1 MSDVIGGAPVA
12 GGAERNCWL
21 RCGVEGCV
29 LSKRVGRAMSG
40 DSFAL
45 AHELSL
51 RNEAKRAEVERLR
64 AELQQLQVE
73 SSHAVAHRNA
83 VHSRPVH
90 GAASSYSMQP
100 TLSFGQSMQLR
111 DSSEPFLD
119 QAMPLSVV
127 IFGATGDLAKK
138 KLFPALYQLILLG
151 HFPRHVN
158 IVGVGRREVEMEA
171 FLKKQL
177 AKVQEDPRL
186 PMAEYK
192 SRISFHAGGYDS
204 PDAFAEL
211 HTKLSAYESSS
222 PGNRLFFLSVPP
234 TVFGA
239 ASEMIAA
246 KARAPAG
253 GFTHLIIEKPFG
265 KDTASFNT
273 LNDCTASLYDES
285 QLFRIDHYLGKEVIQ
300 NILSLRFANQ
310 LFENSWDR
318 HHIESV
324 QIIFKEDIGTGGR
337 GGYFDGFGI
346 IRDIMQNHL
355 LQVFM
360 LVAMEFP
367 AGKDSASIAAAKV
380 KLLEKVQTL
389 HYSPAKAFLGEFAA
403 NSWTERPSGTQRTEP
418 GYLDD
423 PTVPEGSRCPTF
435 ASVVLEV
442 DNDRWRG
449 VPFLMQAGKG
459 LDERKAEV
467 RVRFKPDPRT
477 QALFGSLP
485 GNELVMRIQPNEA
498 CYLTTYS
505 KEPGLGDALK
515 STKMEMAWATEFP
528 GAYVGDAYEKM
539 LLSAAKGDGRS
550 FVGEQELVQAWR
562 IFTPLLHEI
571 DATKPMP
578 TLYPFNSEFPPGFE
592 AWSATHGVAVGDAA
606 ASPEVSPVPTPRPSD
621 MVADHASY
629 APSEWT
635 SGALASPRL
644 QSKMQ
649 EVQAAREEL
658 RKLQALAARG

>member
-1 MSDVIGGAPVA
+1 MH
-12 GGAERNCWL
+12 
-21 RCGVEGCV
+21 EGSYA
-29 LSKRVGRAMSG
+29 LSS
-40 DSFAL
+40 S
-45 AHELSL
+45 LSL
-51 RNEAKRAEVERLR
+51 SNEAKQAEIERLR
-64 AELQQLQVE
+64 QELQQLQLE
-73 SSHAVAHRNA
+73 SSHAAAHRNA
-83 VHSRPVH
+83 VSAQH
-90 GAASSYSMQP
+90 GTPGGGAFGSLQP
-100 TLSFGQSMQLR
+100 TLSFGQSMHLHA
-111 DSSEPFLD
+111 SSEPFLD
-119 QAMPLSVV
+119 QAMPLSVIV
-127 IFGATGDLAKK
+127 FGATGDLAQK

-177 AKVQEDPRL
+177 SKVKEDPRL
-186 PMAEYK
+186 PLAEYK
-192 SRISFHAGGYDS
+192 GRISFHAGGYDS
-204 PDAFAEL
+204 PAAFAQL
-211 HTKLSAYESSS
+211 HTKLCAYESGR

-246 KARAPAG
+246 EARALG
-253 GFTHLIIEKPFG
+253 RGFTHLIIEKPFG

-300 NILSLRFANQ
+300 NLLSLRFANQ

-360 LVAMEFP
+360 LVAMEYP
-367 AGKDSASIAAAKV
+367 AGKDSASIASAKV

-389 HYSPAKAFLGEFAA
+389 HYSPAKAFLGQFAA
-403 NSWTERPSGTQRTEP
+403 NSWVDRASGAQRTEP

-467 RVRFKPDPRT
+467 RVRFKPDARGR
-477 QALFGSLP
+477 ALFGELP
-485 GNELVMRIQPNEA
+485 GNELVMRIQPDEA
-498 CYLTTYS
+498 CYLTMYS
-505 KEPGLGDALK
+505 KEPGLEDTLK
-515 STKMEMAWATEFP
+515 STKMEMSWATEFP

-571 DATKPMP
+571 DATRPMP
-578 TLYPFNSEFPPGFE
+578 TSYPFNSVFPPGFE
-592 AWSATHGVAVGDAA
+592 AWSAAHGVAVGDAA
-606 ASPEVSPVPTPRPSD
+606 ALSPGVSPVPTPRPSD
-621 MVADHASY
+621 VVAEHASF
-629 APSEWT
+629 APTEWL
-635 SGALASPRL
+635 SSYGAPPSPGLR
-644 QSKMQ
+644 SKMQ

-658 RKLQALAARG
+658 RRLQELAARR

>member
-1 MSDVIGGAPVA
+1 
-12 GGAERNCWL
+12 
-21 RCGVEGCV
+21 
-29 LSKRVGRAMSG
+29 
-40 DSFAL
+40 
-45 AHELSL
+45 
-51 RNEAKRAEVERLR
+51 
-64 AELQQLQVE
+64 
-73 SSHAVAHRNA
+73 
-83 VHSRPVH
+83 
-90 GAASSYSMQP
+90 
-100 TLSFGQSMQLR
+100 
-111 DSSEPFLD
+111 
-119 QAMPLSVV
+119 
-127 IFGATGDLAKK
+127 
-138 KLFPALYQLILLG
+138 
-151 HFPRHVN
+151 
-158 IVGVGRREVEMEA
+158 
-171 FLKKQL
+171 
-177 AKVQEDPRL
+177 
-186 PMAEYK
+186 
-192 SRISFHAGGYDS
+192 
-204 PDAFAEL
+204 
-211 HTKLSAYESSS
+211 
-222 PGNRLFFLSVPP
+222 
-234 TVFGA
+234 
-239 ASEMIAA
+239 
-246 KARAPAG
+246 
-253 GFTHLIIEKPFG
+253 
-265 KDTASFNT
+265 
-273 LNDCTASLYDES
+273 
-285 QLFRIDHYLGKEVIQ
+285 
-300 NILSLRFANQ
+300 
-310 LFENSWDR
+310 
-318 HHIESV
+318 
-324 QIIFKEDIGTGGR
+324 
-337 GGYFDGFGI
+337 
-346 IRDIMQNHL
+346 MQNHL

-367 AGKDSASIAAAKV
+367 MGKDSASIAAAKV

-389 HYSPAKAFLGEFAA
+389 HYSPAKAFLGQFAA
-403 NSWTERPSGTQRTEP
+403 NRWTERSSGTQRTEP

-505 KEPGLGDALK
+505 KEPGLGDTLK

-571 DATKPMP
+571 DAMKPMP
-578 TLYPFNSEFPPGFE
+578 TSYPFNSEFPPGFE

-606 ASPEVSPVPTPRPSD
+606 SPEVSPVPTPRPSD
-621 MVADHASY
+621 VVAEHASY

-635 SGALASPRL
+635 SAYGALPSPRL
-644 QSKMQ
+644 QSKMH

-658 RKLQALAARG
+658 RKLQELAARS